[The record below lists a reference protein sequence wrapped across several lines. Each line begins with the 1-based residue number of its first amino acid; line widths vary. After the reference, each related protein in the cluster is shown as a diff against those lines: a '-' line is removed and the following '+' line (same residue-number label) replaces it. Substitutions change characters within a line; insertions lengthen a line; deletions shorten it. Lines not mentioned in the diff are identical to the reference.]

1 MSGAETPTIPFGP
14 VQMLV
19 LGFNRTDFDGTIMA
33 EIERLKDAEVIRLI
47 DLMFVTKRDGEL
59 ETIQA
64 SDLRADEAEE
74 FGALIGAL
82 IGVGAGEEDL
92 EGSMAAGAA
101 EMADGHL
108 IDEGDVWYLA
118 DAIPDGASAAIALI
132 EHRWAIPLRD
142 KILAADGIVLADEW
156 IHPKDL
162 LAIGAAAA
170 EAKA

>member
-1 MSGAETPTIPFGP
+1 MSGAETSGIPFGP
-14 VQMLV
+14 VQMLI
-19 LGFNRTDFDGTIMA
+19 LGFDRTDFDGTIMA

-64 SDLRADEAEE
+64 SDLSWDDAEE
-74 FGALIGAL
+74 FGALVGAL
-82 IGVGAGEEDL
+82 IGAGAGNGDI
-92 EGSMAAGAA
+92 EGAMAAGAA

-108 IDEGDVWYLA
+108 IDEGDVWYVT
-118 DAIPDGASAAIALI
+118 DAIPDGTSAAIALI

-170 EAKA
+170 EANA

>member
-1 MSGAETPTIPFGP
+1 MSSAETIPFGP

-19 LGFNRTDFDGTIMA
+19 LGFDKTEFDGTIMA
-33 EIERLKDAEVIRLI
+33 EVDRLKDADLIRLI
-47 DLMFVTKRDGEL
+47 DLMLVAKRDGQVEI
-59 ETIQA
+59 IQR
-64 SDLRADEAEE
+64 SDLSAEEAEE

-92 EGSMAAGAA
+92 EGAMAAGAA

-108 IDEGDVWYLA
+108 IDEADVWYVT
-118 DAIPDGASAAIALI
+118 DAIPEGMSAAIALI

-142 KILAADGIVLADEW
+142 KILGAGGVVLADEW

-162 LAIGAAAA
+162 LAIGAIAASS
-170 EAKA
+170 KA

>member
-1 MSGAETPTIPFGP
+1 MSSGESIPFGP

-19 LGFNRTDFDGTIMA
+19 LGFDNAEFDGTIMA
-33 EIERLKDAEVIRLI
+33 EVERLKDADVIRLI
-47 DLMFVTKRDGEL
+47 DLMLVAKRDGQVEI
-59 ETIQA
+59 IQR
-64 SDLRADEAEE
+64 SDLSAEEAEE

-92 EGSMAAGAA
+92 EGTMTAGAA

-108 IDEGDVWYLA
+108 IDEEDVWYLT
-118 DAIPDGASAAIALI
+118 DAIPEGMSAAIALI

-142 KILAADGIVLADEW
+142 KIAAKDGVVLADEW

-162 LAIGAAAA
+162 LALG
-170 EAKA
+170 EAVAGSQA